1 MSLKALFI
9 RTNRKRRAKR
19 YIFTCFVLK
28 MRIYGKNAIYLEN
41 GYFINIRNRDNT
53 PYSILFGYRQRNI
66 GSFLASG
73 LPETGRKA
81 IKENCPLLFFHFG
94 HRLVHNNLLR
104 VQSCIVYLVE
114 YRMPL
119 ILYFTCHLL
128 LSDYPFPYPARTTG
142 EFLSAPLC
150 IARHT
155 GDGYVNMVI
164 IRTF

>member
-1 MSLKALFI
+1 
-9 RTNRKRRAKR
+9 
-19 YIFTCFVLK
+19 
-28 MRIYGKNAIYLEN
+28 MRIYDKNTIYLEG

-53 PYSILFGYRQRNI
+53 SYSILFGYCQRNI
-66 GSFLASG
+66 GCFLASG

-81 IKENCPLLFFHFG
+81 IKKNCPLLFFHFG
-94 HRLVHNNLLR
+94 HCLVYNNLLR
-104 VQSCIVYLVE
+104 IQSCIVHLVE

-119 ILYFTCHLL
+119 ILYFACHLL

-142 EFLSAPLC
+142 EFLPAPLC